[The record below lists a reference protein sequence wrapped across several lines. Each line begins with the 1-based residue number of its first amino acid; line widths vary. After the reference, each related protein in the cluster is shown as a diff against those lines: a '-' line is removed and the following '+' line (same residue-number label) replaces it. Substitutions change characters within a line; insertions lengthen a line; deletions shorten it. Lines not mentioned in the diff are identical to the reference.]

1 MHFQKIIIIS
11 LLCISTLIGTKLKA
25 QSAFNLVP
33 NYQFDQTL
41 FGCPVFNGLTQL
53 KNWYNAAGSP
63 DYFTYCY
70 VNWWESV
77 PKNYLGYQYGHNDS
91 SYVGILTQGF
101 HFVGQPNDTREY
113 IQSKLKD
120 SLLKDHCYQVIF
132 YVSLADSLNQ
142 YCNNIGAYFSRDSF
156 TYANYNVLPFM
167 PQVSN
172 NPVTNPLNS
181 CTGWIK
187 VEGTFIAQGGESHIT
202 IGNFNDDANSS
213 VSPAN
218 CFNGSIAGSY
228 YYLDDF
234 WVIPCDTT
242 AIIPIPEKELIM
254 PNVFTPNGDGIND
267 VFAFSVV
274 GAKNLVLGIY
284 NRWGNLIQSITSRAS
299 VTNLLWDGHTTS
311 GEECSGGV
319 YFYTLEYKDSKGDT
333 QKKNGYVT
341 LLR

>member
-1 MHFQKIIIIS
+1 
-11 LLCISTLIGTKLKA
+11 
-25 QSAFNLVP
+25 
-33 NYQFDQTL
+33 L

-53 KNWYNAAGSP
+53 KNWYNGAGSV

-70 VNWWESV
+70 VSSWYQS
-77 PKNYLGYQYGHNDS
+77 PTNYLGNQYGHIDS
-91 SYVGILTQGF
+91 SYVGFVSYGF
-101 HFVGQPNDTREY
+101 NFVGQPNNTREY
-113 IQSKLKD
+113 IQTKLKD

-132 YVSLADSLNQ
+132 YVSLADSSTL

-156 TYANYNVLPFM
+156 TYLNSSVLPFI

-202 IGNFNDDANSS
+202 IGNFNDDASS
-213 VSPAN
+213 SIAPAN

-228 YYLDDF
+228 YYLDDV

-242 AIIPIPEKELIM
+242 AIIPIPENELII

-267 VFAFSVV
+267 VFAFKINGTLTDFSV
-274 GAKNLVLGIY
+274 Y
-284 NRWGNLIQSITSRAS
+284 NRWGNLIKNSTLN
-299 VTNLLWDGHTTS
+299 TNTYISWDGRTTS
-311 GEECSGGV
+311 GEECSNGV
-319 YFYTLEYKDSKGDT
+319 YFYTLVYKDSKGDT

-341 LLR
+341 LIR